1 LYDSKY
7 RGTRAVKMPKFHPK
21 IVIAILL
28 PVFLAVTALCV
39 WRLGSEVNVK
49 APEEIEDYLFWE
61 AKELADFKLT
71 AAGNKTFDLDN
82 MKGKWSF
89 IFFGYTHCPDVCPTT
104 LMQMGAAFK
113 LLEYDPTIYP
123 EIQGVFISV
132 DPKRDTPELLKDY
145 VTYFNP
151 GFIGLTDNKA
161 RIDAFSRQIG
171 ALYSFHSE
179 SKDGDEN
186 TYEVTHNSTIFLID
200 PKGRLYGR
208 FAPPQAAPEIASKFI
223 RIRKFY
229 KQQEEKR
236 WSLF

>member
-1 LYDSKY
+1 MK
-7 RGTRAVKMPKFHPK
+7 TRKFHPK
-21 IVIAILL
+21 IVIAALL
-28 PVFLAVTALCV
+28 PVILAATAIFA
-39 WRLGSEVNVK
+39 WRTGSEVNIK
-49 APEEIEDYLFWE
+49 APEEIEDYLFWD
-61 AKELADFKLT
+61 AKDLADFKLT
-71 AAGNKTFDLDN
+71 AAGNKTFGLDN

-104 LMQMGAAFK
+104 LMQMGTAFK
-113 LLEYDPTIYP
+113 LLEHDPILFP
-123 EIQGVFISV
+123 EIQGIFISV

-171 ALYSFHSE
+171 ALYSFHSGSE
-179 SKDGDEN
+179 GSDDDA
-186 TYEVTHNSTIFLID
+186 YEVTHNSTIFLID
-200 PKGRLYGR
+200 PRGRLYGR
-208 FAPPQAAPEIASKFI
+208 FPSPQAAHDIARTFI
-223 RIRKFY
+223 KIRRFY

>member
-1 LYDSKY
+1 VNTQKY
-7 RGTRAVKMPKFHPK
+7 NPR

-28 PVFLAVTALCV
+28 PVFLAATALFA
-39 WRLGSEVNVK
+39 WRLGSEVNIKV
-49 APEEIEDYLFWE
+49 PEEIEDYLFWE
-61 AKELADFKLT
+61 AKNLTDFKLT

-89 IFFGYTHCPDVCPTT
+89 IFFGYTHCPDICPTT
-104 LMQMGAAFK
+104 LMQMGEAFK
-113 LLEYDPTIYP
+113 LLEYDPVLHP
-123 EIQGVFISV
+123 EIQGIFISV

-179 SKDGDEN
+179 SKDGDDD

-200 PKGRLYGR
+200 PQGRLYGR
-208 FAPPQAAPEIASKFI
+208 FPPPQAAPEIASTFI

-229 KQQEEKR
+229 TQQEEKR
-236 WSLF
+236 WPLF

>member
-1 LYDSKY
+1 MRKRQLRS
-7 RGTRAVKMPKFHPK
+7 RV
-21 IVIAILL
+21 VIAFLL
-28 PVFLAVTALCV
+28 LISVAATAFFA
-39 WRLGSEVNVK
+39 WRLSSEAIVK
-49 APEEIEDYLFWE
+49 VPEEIEDYLFWE
-61 AKELADFKLT
+61 AKDLVDFKLT

-89 IFFGYTHCPDVCPTT
+89 MFFGYTHCPDICPTT

-113 LLEYDPTIYP
+113 LLEHDPALFP
-123 EIQGVFISV
+123 EIQGIFISV

-179 SKDGDEN
+179 SEGSDDDN
-186 TYEVTHNSTIFLID
+186 YEVTHNSTIFLID
-200 PKGRLYGR
+200 PQGRLYGR
-208 FAPPQAAPEIASKFI
+208 FAPPQAAHEIASTFI